1 MRDEAYHGT
10 NAEKTGLVTC
20 FMAKTKH
27 GMLVVLEKN
36 IEVLAGKQI
45 AKKVMEGSETITE
58 RTDKKKIAGWVKQAI
73 DKLDALVSEDA
84 RIRIMENCGYNCANV
99 NKKVIQRAKARRR
112 KFRSLDE
119 FLAAEQKKP
128 MSGTRLERKGN
139 TLTQF
144 YTPQAFTRPMR
155 CYCSLLRGLPENE
168 TVSSTYCHCLKGFVK
183 KFWEGVLQKQVKVDL
198 IQSAFSGA
206 TECKFVIKF

>member
-1 MRDEAYHGT
+1 
-10 NAEKTGLVTC
+10 
-20 FMAKTKH
+20 MAKTKH
-27 GMLVVLEKN
+27 GMLVTLEKN

-45 AKKVMEGSETITE
+45 AKKVMDGSAAITE
-58 RTDKKKIAGWVKQAI
+58 KTDKRKIAEWVKQAV
-73 DKLDALVSEDA
+73 DKLDVLVSEDA

-99 NKKVIQRAKARRR
+99 NKKVIQRAKARRK

-144 YTPQAFTRPMR
+144 YTPQAFTKPMR
-155 CYCSLLRGLPENE
+155 CYCSLFRGLPENE
-168 TVSSTYCHCLKGFVK
+168 TVSSTYCHCSKGFVK
-183 KFWEGVLQKQVKVDL
+183 KFWEGVLEKPVNVDFV
-198 IQSAFSGA
+198 QSAISGA
-206 TECKFVIKF
+206 SECKFVIRF